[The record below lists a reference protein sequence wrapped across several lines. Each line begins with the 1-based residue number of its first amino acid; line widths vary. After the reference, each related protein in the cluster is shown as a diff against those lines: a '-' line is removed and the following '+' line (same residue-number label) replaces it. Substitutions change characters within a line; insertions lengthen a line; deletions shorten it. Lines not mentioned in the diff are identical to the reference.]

1 MEAVRAAIEKILA
14 KPVTDHVVIAIT
26 GGNTHF
32 IRFSGSSVNRENL
45 QAPLREAR
53 VEVGHDGRTG
63 VVRTNDTTEAGLRRA
78 VARAHEAARLLPR
91 DPEYMPPVTPA
102 EAAGIRRFRQPLS
115 PPSDEV
121 KYGILDRIFKEL
133 RAAGLKAAGSLSVN
147 PHYNEVYNSAGLR
160 LAHDGCFAALAVTA
174 MTGDSS
180 FKDTFHSPDLADYDP
195 GAFISNLAEKA
206 RLSAGPSPLE
216 PGRYTVVL
224 APAAVEELLLDFLRY
239 NMNAKAMD
247 EGRTALSSRRDKII
261 AAPGIRVYSRPDHPV
276 TPCPFSPADG
286 SPYPEF
292 DMIAGGK
299 LVQPWYSRYYAAK
312 KGALATGRGNPG
324 SVILAGTDRGAEELV
339 KSVENGLYVNSFWYI
354 RQVDQMDAVFTGMT
368 RDGLFRIKDGRLAG
382 SVNNFRFNQSVFA
395 LLENTV
401 DIGREKR
408 LVCSSMP
415 HITVK
420 DFNFVS
426 RTGF

>member
-1 MEAVRAAIEKILA
+1 MEAARAAIEKILS
-14 KPVTDHVVIAIT
+14 KPVTDHVVIAVT
-26 GGNTHF
+26 GGDTHF
-32 IRFSGSSVNRENL
+32 IRFSDSAVNRENL

-53 VEVGHDGRTG
+53 VEVGYDGRTG
-63 VVRTNDTTEAGLRRA
+63 VVKTNDTSEEGLRRA
-78 VARAHEAARLLPR
+78 MARAHEAARLLPR

-102 EAAGIRRFRQPLS
+102 EAAGIKRFMQPFSL
-115 PPSDEV
+115 PTDEV
-121 KYGILDRIFKEL
+121 KYGILDRVFKEL

-160 LAHDGCFAALAVTA
+160 LAHAGCFSALAVTA

-180 FKDTFHSPDLADYDP
+180 FKDTFYSRDLADYDP
-195 GAFISNLAEKA
+195 QVFISNLTEKA
-206 RLSAGPSPLE
+206 GLSAKPAPLA
-216 PGRYTVVL
+216 PGKYTVVL
-224 APAAVEELLLDFLRY
+224 APAAVEELLLMFLRY

-247 EGRTALSSRRDKII
+247 EGRTALSSRRDKVI

-276 TPCPFSPADG
+276 APCPFSPADG

-312 KGALATGRGNPG
+312 KGARPTGRGNPG
-324 SVILAGTDRGAEELV
+324 SVILAGTDRTAEELV
-339 KSVENGLYVNSFWYI
+339 KGVEDGLYVNSFWYV

-401 DIGREKR
+401 DIGREKAM
-408 LVCSSMP
+408 VYASMP
-415 HITVK
+415 HLTVK

-426 RTGF
+426 STGF

>member
-1 MEAVRAAIEKILA
+1 METVRAAIEKILSE
-14 KPVTDHVVIAIT
+14 PVTDHVVIAIT

-32 IRFSGSSVNRENL
+32 IRFSDSAVNRENL

-53 VEVGHDGRTG
+53 VEVGYEGRTG
-63 VVRTNDTTEAGLRRA
+63 VVKTNDTSEEGLRRA
-78 VARAHEAARLLPR
+78 MARAHEAARLLPK

-102 EAAGIRRFRQPLS
+102 EAARIKHFKSPFS
-115 PPSDEV
+115 PPPDEV
-121 KYGILDRIFKEL
+121 KYGILDRVFKDL

-160 LAHDGCFAALAVTA
+160 LAHEGCFSALAVTA

-180 FKDTFHSPDLADYDP
+180 FKDTFYSRDLADYAPD
-195 GAFISNLAEKA
+195 AFISNLAEKA
-206 RLSAGPSPLE
+206 RLSAKPAPLA
-216 PGRYTVVL
+216 PGKYTVVL

-239 NMNAKAMD
+239 NMDAKAMD
-247 EGRTALSSRRDKII
+247 EGRTALSSRRDKVI
-261 AAPGIRVYSRPDHPV
+261 AAPGVRVYSRPDHPV

-312 KGALATGRGNPG
+312 KGATATGRGNPG
-324 SVILAGTDRGAEELV
+324 SVILAGTDRPAEELV
-339 KSVENGLYVNSFWYI
+339 KSVEDGLYVNSFWYI

-395 LLENTV
+395 LLESIA
-401 DIGREKR
+401 DIGREKAM
-408 LVCSSMP
+408 VYSSMP
-415 HITVK
+415 HLTVK

-426 RTGF
+426 STGF

>member
-14 KPVTDHVVIAIT
+14 EPVTDHVVIAVT
-26 GGNTHF
+26 GGDTHF
-32 IRFSGSSVNRENL
+32 VRFSGSAVNRENL

-53 VEVGHDGRTG
+53 VEVGYDGRTG
-63 VVRTNDTTEAGLRRA
+63 VAKTNDTSEEGLRRA
-78 VARAHEAARLLPR
+78 VARAHEAARLLPK

-102 EAAGIRRFRQPLS
+102 EAAGIKQLQQPFS
-115 PPSDEV
+115 PPSDEI
-121 KYGILDRIFKEL
+121 KYGTLDRLFGDL
-133 RAAGLKAAGSLSVN
+133 RSAGLKAAGSLSVN

-160 LAHDGCFAALAVTA
+160 LAHAGCFSALAVTA

-180 FKDTFHSPDLADYDP
+180 FKDTFYSRDLADYAPDT
-195 GAFISNLAEKA
+195 FISGLMEKA
-206 RLSAGPSPLE
+206 RLSANPAPLA
-216 PGRYTVVL
+216 PGKYTVVL
-224 APAAVEELLLDFLRY
+224 APAAVEELLLIFLRY

-247 EGRTALSSRRDKII
+247 EGRTALSSRRDKTI
-261 AAPGIRVYSRPDHPV
+261 AAPGIRIYSRPDHPV

-286 SPYPEF
+286 APYPEF
-292 DMIAGGK
+292 DMIAGGR
-299 LVQPWYSRYYAAK
+299 LALPWYSRYYAAQ
-312 KGALATGRGNPG
+312 KGALATGRGAPG
-324 SVILAGTDRGAEELV
+324 SVILAGTDRAAEELV
-339 KSVENGLYVNSFWYI
+339 KGVEDGLYVNSFWYI

-408 LVCSSMP
+408 MIYTSMP

-426 RTGF
+426 STGF